1 MKYHRNIKYKRNLI
15 FLSLFSLI
23 VTHLL
28 LLLTDISLQDKIVI
42 YDNEKQQI
50 GWASAKCDGPSK
62 S

>member
-1 MKYHRNIKYKRNLI
+1 VKYKKKYVI
-15 FLSLFSLI
+15 FVSVFSLI
-23 VTHLL
+23 VIHFL